1 MCRRLLFLTLSLLS
15 LSCTVVIPESDI
27 PGVWQSS
34 DGAKIEFKD
43 DHTCVVT
50 NINGTSLFWADDT
63 EKMTFSG
70 TWKYS
75 KEFGTSGQNVVWIDP
90 DLNPDQYHPFR
101 LYFSGEGILENSKPF
116 SLYFYISVDSLER
129 YEFYKLE

>member
-1 MCRRLLFLTLSLLS
+1 MYLRLLFLTLSLLS

-27 PGVWQSS
+27 PGIWQSS
-34 DGAKIEFKD
+34 DGGQIEFKD

-50 NINGTSLFWADDT
+50 NINGKSLFWDDDP

-70 TWKYS
+70 EWYYS
-75 KEFGTSGQNVVWIDP
+75 KEFKTSGQNVVCIVP
-90 DLNPDQYHPFR
+90 DLNSDRYHTFYF
-101 LYFSGEGILENSKPF
+101 YFSGEGILENSQPF
-116 SLYFYISVDSLER
+116 SLYFYIDIDSLER